1 MAFKVYVTSNE
12 IPQSAL
18 DVMNSI
24 ASVQTNDGDGILG
37 RTTLLEKVKEVDALL
52 CLLTVRVDWPC

>member
-52 CLLTVRVDWPC
+52 CLLTDRVDWPC